1 MLEPLQKL
9 VRLSPPIAA
18 SLAAPEIFTRTEQKL
33 GHKDAVTRLNLL
45 RILRTICDAKEEGC
59 WLIRAFGCYE
69 RISWLVQHDTAVLVR
84 QLAEELIRACDE
96 IEVSGISKNLSGK
109 RSVSRASGIGMNL
122 RRPASSSG
130 RRDGSGSST
139 GSTLVGSGLGLTPPT
154 PTSIKNTFML
164 PPMSNTP
171 TMSSSGRERITRSQS
186 TAAMWD
192 LAEDPSA
199 APTSSGRKAP
209 VLARSTTSFAAL
221 QSTTTTTPTISR
233 TSGPR
238 PLSRPPS
245 RDAASSLARI
255 EANNKSSSRLPK
267 ARQGRLSEAVN
278 RRRQSNVGGE
288 NETPGTGSTAPVPP
302 LPRLQIVRRRRE
314 TSGGEMSTSGRKGS
328 NTSTSTSA
336 GAD

>member
-9 VRLSPPIAA
+9 VRLAPPIAA
-18 SLAAPEIFTRTEQKL
+18 SLAAPEIFNRTEQKL

-59 WLIRAFGCYE
+59 WLIRAFGCYD
-69 RISWLVQHDTAVLVR
+69 RISWLGQHDTAVLVR

-96 IEVSGISKNLSGK
+96 IEVSGIAKSLSGK

-122 RRPASSSG
+122 RRPVSSSG

-139 GSTLVGSGLGLTPPT
+139 GSTLVGSGLGVTPPT
-154 PTSIKNTFML
+154 PTSIKSAFML
-164 PPMSNTP
+164 PPMSHTP
-171 TMSSSGRERITRSQS
+171 TMSSSGRDRITRSQS

-192 LAEDPSA
+192 LAEDPA
-199 APTSSGRKAP
+199 ATPTSSSRSKP
-209 VLARSTTSFAAL
+209 PILARSTTSFAAL
-221 QSTTTTTPTISR
+221 QSTTTTPTISR
-233 TSGPR
+233 ASGSR

-267 ARQGRLSEAVN
+267 ARQGRLSEAVS

-288 NETPGTGSTAPVPP
+288 NETPGTTSAAPVPP

-314 TSGGEMSTSGRKGS
+314 TSGGELSSAGRKGS
-328 NTSTSTSA
+328 SASA
-336 GAD
+336 GAE